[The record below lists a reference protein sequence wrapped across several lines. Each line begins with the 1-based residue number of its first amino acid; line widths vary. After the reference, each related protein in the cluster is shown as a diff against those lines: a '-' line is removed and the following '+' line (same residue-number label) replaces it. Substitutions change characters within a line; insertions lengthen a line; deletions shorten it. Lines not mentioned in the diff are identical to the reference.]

1 MAAVVDLWCAGAGD
15 MKELLEKIVAYL
27 PNYFLDC
34 GRLIS
39 GPKEFVASKE
49 LNPDDAF
56 SSALMFA
63 AITVTVSFI
72 VHLPFVGMEDMWLK
86 LAIFF
91 ILGCVAVSLT
101 ALCIII
107 GWRVV
112 GWRGS
117 PRQIFI
123 ITIY

>member
-1 MAAVVDLWCAGAGD
+1 

-49 LNPDDAF
+49 LNSDDAF
-56 SSALMFA
+56 ASALLFA
-63 AITVTVSFI
+63 ALTVIASFI
-72 VHLPFVGMEDMWLK
+72 VHLPFVGMEDMWIK

-91 ILGCVAVSLT
+91 ILSCVGVCLS
-101 ALCIII
+101 ALSIMI
-107 GWRVV
+107 GWGIV
-112 GWRGS
+112 GWRGA
-117 PRQIFI
+117 PRQIFV
-123 ITIY
+123 ITIYYSK